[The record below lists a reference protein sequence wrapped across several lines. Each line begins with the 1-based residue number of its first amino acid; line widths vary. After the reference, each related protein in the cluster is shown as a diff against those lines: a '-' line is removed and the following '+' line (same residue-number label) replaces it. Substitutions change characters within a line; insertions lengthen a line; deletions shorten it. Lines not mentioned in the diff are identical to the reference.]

1 MKSNEKRFNDL
12 NEYVDRKLESLE
24 RRVKLVHNEVSSV
37 KTDIIKTMKEYMERL
52 YGWKKG

>member
-12 NEYVDRKLESLE
+12 NDYVDRKLESLE

>member
-12 NEYVDRKLESLE
+12 NDYVDRKLESLE

-37 KTDIIKTMKEYMERL
+37 KTDIIKTMKDYMERL